1 MELKKKK
8 LTFFIFVSDLTFYIT
23 EKNIVQKGMEGQPLI
38 CQKGNQVKAPEVAL
52 PT

>member
-1 MELKKKK
+1 MELKKQNN
-8 LTFFIFVSDLTFYIT
+8 FFLVSDPRFYII